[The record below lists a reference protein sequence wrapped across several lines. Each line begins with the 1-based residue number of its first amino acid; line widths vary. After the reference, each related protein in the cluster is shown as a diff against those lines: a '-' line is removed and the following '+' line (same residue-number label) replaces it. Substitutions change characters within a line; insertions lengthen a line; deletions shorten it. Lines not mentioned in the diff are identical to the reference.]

1 MTFILKQDA
10 LLADE
15 AIQIAARER
24 ALALSDREW
33 KHRLA
38 GYGYSIRDTD
48 DGKHVLETMV
58 HHVAVCEL
66 PEEMFH

>member
-10 LLADE
+10 LIADE
-15 AIQIAARER
+15 AIQVAARER
-24 ALALSDREW
+24 ASALSDREW

-38 GYGYSIRDTD
+38 GYGYSIRATD
-48 DGKHVLETMV
+48 DGKHVLETLP
-58 HHVAVCEL
+58 HHVALCEL